1 MGKTHKATGNNHHGP
16 KAEHKNN
23 SAHSRTNGKADAGHQ
38 RPTASGTLI
47 IIGGREDK
55 SGECAILREVAG
67 RVRSGTL
74 VVATLASQVAGELW
88 REYKRIFQKLGVERI
103 EHLELQHRTEAEAD
117 TASAVL
123 TNAAVIFF
131 TGGSQ
136 LRITGLLGG
145 TPLCERIQELYWTH
159 GITIAGTSAGAS
171 VLSDTMLV
179 SGESEESHRVSDAL
193 HMAPGLGLIQDVII
207 DQHFAQRGRI
217 GRLLG
222 AVGQNP
228 RILGVGIDED
238 TAVIVERDEAFR
250 VIGSGAVYVLDG
262 RGVSSS
268 NISEEEAE
276 QTLSIFD
283 MRLHVLSRGDTFQLK
298 TRRPLHPPSEE
309 EKRDARSEDQQGSTP
324 SA

>member
-1 MGKTHKATGNNHHGP
+1 M
-16 KAEHKNN
+16 
-23 SAHSRTNGKADAGHQ
+23 NGKADSG
-38 RPTASGTLI
+38 RPRPSTSGTLI
-47 IIGGREDK
+47 IIGSREDK
-55 SGECAILREVAG
+55 TGERVILCEVVK

-74 VVATLASQVAGELW
+74 VVATLASQVAGDLW
-88 REYKRIFQKLGVERI
+88 REYKRIFHELGVERI
-103 EHLELQHRTEAEAD
+103 EHLELHHRTEAEAD
-117 TASAVL
+117 ASPAVL
-123 TNAAVIFF
+123 TDVAVIFF

-145 TPLCERIQELYWTH
+145 TPLCQRIQELYWTR

-171 VLSDTMLV
+171 VLSATMLV
-179 SGESEESHRVSDAL
+179 SGESGESHRVSEAL

-228 RILGVGIDED
+228 RMLGVGIDED
-238 TAVIVERDEAFR
+238 TAVIVEGDEEFR

-262 RGVSSS
+262 HGVSSS

-276 QTLSIFD
+276 QAISIFD
-283 MRLHVLSRGDTFQLK
+283 MRLHVMSRGDTFNLK
-298 TRRPLHPPSEE
+298 TRRPLHPSAEE
-309 EKRDARSEDQQGSTP
+309 EGRDVRGEGEQKSAP
-324 SA
+324 SS